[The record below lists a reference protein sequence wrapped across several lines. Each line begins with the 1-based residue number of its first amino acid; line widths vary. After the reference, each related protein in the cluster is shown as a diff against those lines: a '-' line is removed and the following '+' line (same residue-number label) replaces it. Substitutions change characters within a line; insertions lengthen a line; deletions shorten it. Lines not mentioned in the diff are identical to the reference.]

1 MRYAARVIADQTRIW
16 PANGVR
22 DWTFKRSLAGGG
34 HLVWLGIHWI
44 DLMTFITESPV
55 VEVQAMTDVVGGAPI
70 DVEDLALVNLR
81 FANGAYGSLVS
92 GYLLDKP
99 YQLDLSLW
107 GSDGWL
113 RFGASDRHL
122 LEWHSASPDPGGVP
136 DRRIAYSGPDFAN
149 YTPWIE
155 RTLRACLG
163 SPAPITGAEALAA
176 LRVVHRR
183 LRVGRQWADGSALG
197 VLPPARADARG
208 AGSRIDRRHAR
219 LVVGGPLV
227 AVAAQLAHLRRQA
240 RQDFVRPRFQ
250 VLDGRSAPG
259 RAVGQRDHL
268 ARPVAS
274 VRAVGVKQRQ
284 VDDHRRAGRRGDDDF
299 IRMRGIALVGV
310 GVRVHGQ
317 VRPWNHP
324 QRRNVR
330 RQVVQVV
337 QHPHLPAAR

>member
-1 MRYAARVIADQTRIW
+1 MHVALVMEADEQGHRAFFLQALRDLDLVDSVTVVDESGGTFAEARETLGCKLRGTHHELSDGLASAAPDLAIVSLIAANAPPAVRQCLEAGCHVMVEKPACTHPDQFAALVELAEQRDRHLIVPLARRLCPWVQDARRIFASGALGRAYALRGAVIADQARIW

-44 DLMTFITESPV
+44 DLMTYITESPV

-107 GSDGWL
+107 GSNGWL

-122 LEWHSASPDPGGVP
+122 LEWHSTSPDPGDVP

-163 SPAPITGAEALAA
+163 EAAPITGVEALTA
-176 LRVVHRR
+176 LRVVHAAYESAAT
-183 LRVGRQWADGSALG
+183 GRTI
-197 VLPPARADARG
+197 
-208 AGSRIDRRHAR
+208 RI
-219 LVVGGPLV
+219 
-227 AVAAQLAHLRRQA
+227 
-240 RQDFVRPRFQ
+240 
-250 VLDGRSAPG
+250 
-259 RAVGQRDHL
+259 
-268 ARPVAS
+268 
-274 VRAVGVKQRQ
+274 
-284 VDDHRRAGRRGDDDF
+284 
-299 IRMRGIALVGV
+299 
-310 GVRVHGQ
+310 
-317 VRPWNHP
+317 
-324 QRRNVR
+324 
-330 RQVVQVV
+330 
-337 QHPHLPAAR
+337 

>member
-1 MRYAARVIADQTRIW
+1 MHVALVMEADEQGHRAFFLQALRDLDLVDSVAVVDESGGTFAEARETLESKLRGTYEDLSEGLASAAPDLAVVSLIAANAPPAVRRCLEAGCHVMVEKPACTHPDQFAELVELAEQRDRHLIVPLARRLCPWVQDARRIFASGALGRAYALRGAVIADQARIW
-16 PANGVR
+16 PAHGVR

-44 DLMTFITESPV
+44 DLMTYITESPV

-81 FANGAYGSLVS
+81 FASGAYGSLVS

-107 GSDGWL
+107 GSNGWL

-163 SPAPITGAEALAA
+163 EAPPITGAEALAA
-176 LRVVHRR
+176 LRVVHAAYESAAT
-183 LRVGRQWADGSALG
+183 GRT
-197 VLPPARADARG
+197 
-208 AGSRIDRRHAR
+208 
-219 LVVGGPLV
+219 
-227 AVAAQLAHLRRQA
+227 
-240 RQDFVRPRFQ
+240 
-250 VLDGRSAPG
+250 
-259 RAVGQRDHL
+259 
-268 ARPVAS
+268 
-274 VRAVGVKQRQ
+274 
-284 VDDHRRAGRRGDDDF
+284 
-299 IRMRGIALVGV
+299 
-310 GVRVHGQ
+310 VRV
-317 VRPWNHP
+317 
-324 QRRNVR
+324 
-330 RQVVQVV
+330 
-337 QHPHLPAAR
+337 